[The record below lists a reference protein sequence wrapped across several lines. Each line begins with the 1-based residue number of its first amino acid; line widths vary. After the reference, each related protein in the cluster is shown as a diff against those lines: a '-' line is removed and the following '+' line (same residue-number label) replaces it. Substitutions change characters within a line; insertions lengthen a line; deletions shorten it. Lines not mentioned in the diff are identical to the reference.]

1 MIAEIITLSI
11 TLLICVVM
19 GVLVLIGKG
28 DILISGYNTASP
40 EERAQYNIRR
50 LRLIVGGGTILISTC
65 VTICCLLDN
74 VKLLF
79 VFIIPITIAIVTLS
93 NTWAKN

>member
-1 MIAEIITLSI
+1 MTAEIITLSI

-40 EERAQYNIRR
+40 EERAQYNIHR
-50 LRLIVGGGTILISTC
+50 LRLIVGGGTILISIC

-74 VKLLF
+74 VKFLF

>member
-1 MIAEIITLSI
+1 MTAEIITLSI

-40 EERAQYNIRR
+40 EERAQYNIHR
-50 LRLIVGGGTILISTC
+50 LRLIVGGGTILISIC

>member
-28 DILISGYNTASP
+28 DKLISGYNTASP
-40 EERAQYNIRR
+40 EERAQYNIHR
-50 LRLIVGGGTILISTC
+50 LRLIVGGGTILISAYI
-65 VTICCLLDN
+65 TICCLLDN
-74 VKLLF
+74 VKFLF

>member
-28 DILISGYNTASP
+28 DKLISGYNTASP
-40 EERAQYNIRR
+40 EERAQYNIHR
-50 LRLIVGGGTILISTC
+50 LRLIVGGGTILISIC

>member
-1 MIAEIITLSI
+1 MTAEIITLAI
-11 TLLICVVM
+11 TFLICVVL

-28 DILISGYNTASP
+28 DFLISGYNTASA

-50 LRLIVGGGTILISTC
+50 LRLIVGGGTILISIC

-74 VKLLF
+74 VKFLF
-79 VFIIPITIAIVTLS
+79 TIIIPITIAILVLS

>member
-40 EERAQYNIRR
+40 EERAQYNIHR
-50 LRLIVGGGTILISTC
+50 LRLIVGGGTILIS
-65 VTICCLLDN
+65 VYITICCLLDN